1 MDPTLDESLGVLPGT
16 TGNVD
21 PSSALGIAGSA
32 GVASGVGAGQ
42 HGIVP
47 LIGGGGS
54 VSDAIDD
61 VWEWLNT
68 PFTQPMSPWT
78 MLLMV
83 GVVLVGIIFWNL
95 ILYHIRIASE
105 TL

>member
-1 MDPTLDESLGVLPGT
+1 MDPTIDEIHGVLPGT
-16 TGNVD
+16 TRNAD
-21 PSSALGIAGSA
+21 PYSTLGLTGDA
-32 GVASGVGAGQ
+32 GVSSGTGTGQ
-42 HGIVP
+42 QGVVP
-47 LIGGGGS
+47 LIGGTGS

-68 PFTQPMSPWT
+68 PFTTPMSPWT

-95 ILYHIRIASE
+95 ILYHIRIAAE